1 MSNAQVTPNGLYE
14 EIVIAGF
21 GGQGIML
28 AGKLLAQTAMKA
40 GKEVTYMPSYGA
52 EVRGGTA
59 NCMVVVA
66 DKKIACPVVGKP
78 DSLIVM
84 NKASLNKF
92 GPRLKN
98 GGLLIMNS
106 SLIDTEPQ
114 LDDSVEIIAVPADRL
129 AVELGSQKA
138 ANMIALGAYLQ
149 KRRYLTP
156 DAAAQALP
164 DVLAERYHKTL
175 PLNTEALRKGAEF
188 AKTYDNVRAARHSN
202 RRCWAR
208 EDGMLVRAV
217 LTDRESNRQ

>member
-1 MSNAQVTPNGLYE
+1 MTTNGSYE

-28 AGKLLAQTAMKA
+28 AGKLLAQTAMRA

-66 DKKIACPVVGKP
+66 EEKIACPVVGRP
-78 DSLIVM
+78 DSLIVL

-114 LDDSVEIIAVPADRL
+114 LDDSIEIIAIPADKL
-129 AVELGSQKA
+129 AVELGGQKA
-138 ANMIALGAYLQ
+138 ANMVALGAYLQ
-149 KRRYLTP
+149 RRGYLTP
-156 DAAAQALP
+156 DAAAKALP
-164 DVLAERYHKTL
+164 GVLAKRYHKTL
-175 PLNTEALRKGAEF
+175 PLNIEALRKGGEF
-188 AKTYDNVRAARHSN
+188 AKTYDQVRAGKAR
-202 RRCWAR
+202 
-208 EDGMLVRAV
+208 
-217 LTDRESNRQ
+217 Q

>member
-1 MSNAQVTPNGLYE
+1 MTANGFYE
-14 EIVIAGF
+14 EIIIAGF

-28 AGKLLAQTAMKA
+28 TGRLLAQTAMEA

-59 NCMVVVA
+59 NCMVIIA
-66 DKKIACPVVGKP
+66 DEPIACPVVGKP

-92 GPRLKN
+92 APRLKT

-114 LDDSVEIIAVPADRL
+114 LQGTSERVPILQKLRKMGSQIIAVPADEV
-129 AVELGSQKA
+129 AVELGSPKS
-138 ANMIALGAYLQ
+138 ANMVALGAYLQ
-149 KRRYLTP
+149 KRGYFTP

-164 DVLAERYHKTL
+164 DVLAKRYHKTL
-175 PLNTEALRKGAEF
+175 PVNTEALRRGGEF
-188 AKTYDNVRAARHSN
+188 AKARCRS
-202 RRCWAR
+202 
-208 EDGMLVRAV
+208 
-217 LTDRESNRQ
+217 